1 MFAPVRDF
9 VCTRADHQK
18 RKSLHFVASSV
29 WQSVREKNGCWATLL
44 HSESRNHVLYTAL
57 REAFAHAYAAYR
69 VWLRSM
75 PRYVGHAKQVK
86 PKAYGRKVQTNVQR
100 TMQTISAEAIRTRA
114 NIHSTP
120 PSSTEPT
127 YRDICRCL
135 PNRKPLHIALCLV
148 TFWHG

>member
-69 VWLRSM
+69 VWLQSM

-114 NIHSTP
+114 NIH
-120 PSSTEPT
+120 
-127 YRDICRCL
+127 L
-135 PNRKPLHIALCLV
+135 
-148 TFWHG
+148 